1 MTITNTKSNSD
12 ILCSPRN
19 GHLNSH
25 LCFGSIYGIKKRNKR
40 KEKKNV
46 PGSKSQRFS
55 CCIGLKEELLGTVM
69 HSTTIFA
76 NSPNASI

>member
-1 MTITNTKSNSD
+1 MIIINTKSNSD

-40 KEKKNV
+40 KEKKNMFLEAKAKGFPV
-46 PGSKSQRFS
+46 
-55 CCIGLKEELLGTVM
+55 
-69 HSTTIFA
+69 A
-76 NSPNASI
+76 